1 MPVAALS
8 LAARNN
14 IEEQKNF
21 KREDEERKRQ
31 NQLSEVCEGFN
42 VQRAEIFNSLLNG
55 FN

>member
-1 MPVAALS
+1 MAALS
-8 LAARNN
+8 LAAANSN
-14 IEEQKNF
+14 EEQKNV
-21 KREDEERKRQ
+21 KREEEERKRQ